1 VPLAAVVS
9 QSARMQKDS
18 AVARTAEGIF
28 RKEPMPALSV
38 AAYRGSVL
46 AFAEA
51 YGEVDLELGVT
62 ATTSHRF
69 RVGSGAKPVTATL
82 AAIMADEGIV
92 SLDAGI
98 GRYMPALPNAHH
110 ATTLRQL
117 LTHRGGIRHYIARD
131 SDRAAAGGAIDSRT
145 YFSNADILAVF
156 IDDPLIAVPGTK
168 MTYSTFGYTLASIVL
183 EEAAGTPFVELL
195 QQKIAAPLGLASL
208 TVDAPRRVI
217 PWRASGYG
225 RASQVREVPPVSGV
239 WANAPANNPA
249 YKWAGGGL
257 VMTPCDFA
265 RFGAAHLAPGVLS
278 RRVLDTLLTVQVPDS
293 SPPLGLG
300 WRINRDSKG
309 RLRWHHAGGQEGA
322 RSIRISSYRS
332 PSPPTRPELRV
343 TCSRRPSCSP
353 TRCDIRDSRRGPR
366 PADCGCVRPFDCHR
380 GGAHMTR
387 RSTVQKARGDSKIW
401 WTRTSRVGTKSASG

>member
-1 VPLAAVVS
+1 VTRRTLLFEAVPLAAVMS
-9 QSARMQKDS
+9 HSARTQQKT
-18 AVARTAEGIF
+18 AVARAAEAIF
-28 RKEPMPALSV
+28 RKDLMPALSV

-51 YGEVDLELGVT
+51 YGDVDLELDVA

-69 RVGSGAKPVTATL
+69 RTGSGAKPVTATL
-82 AAIMADEGIV
+82 AAIMADQGV
-92 SLDAGI
+92 VNLDVGI
-98 GRYMPALPNAHH
+98 GRYMSSLPHAHH

-145 YFSNADILAVF
+145 YFSNADILAIF
-156 IDDPLIAVPGTK
+156 IDDPLVAPPGT
-168 MTYSTFGYTLASIVL
+168 TTAYSTFGYTLASIVL
-183 EEAAGTPFVELL
+183 EEAAGVPFPELV

-208 TVDAPRRVI
+208 AVDAPRRVI
-217 PWRASGYG
+217 PGRVRGYG
-225 RASQVREVPPVSGV
+225 RASQVKEMPPVHGV
-239 WANAPANNPA
+239 WATAPTNNPA

-257 VMTPCDFA
+257 VMTPSDFA

-278 RRVLDTLLTVQVPDS
+278 RRVLDVLFTVQVPDS

-322 RSIRISSYRS
+322 RSSLVVYPSQQLSIAFATNATGTPGDVLS
-332 PSPPTRPELRV
+332 PSELL
-343 TCSRRPSCSP
+343 
-353 TRCDIRDSRRGPR
+353 
-366 PADCGCVRPFDCHR
+366 AD
-380 GGAHMTR
+380 AL
-387 RSTVQKARGDSKIW
+387 
-401 WTRTSRVGTKSASG
+401 

>member
-1 VPLAAVVS
+1 VPILTRRTLLFEAVPLAAVVS
-9 QSARMQKDS
+9 QSARTLKDS
-18 AVARTAEGIF
+18 AVARTAEAIF

-51 YGEVDLELGVT
+51 YGEVDLELGVA

-92 SLDAGI
+92 NLDAGI
-98 GRYMPALPNAHH
+98 GRYMSALPQAHH
-110 ATTLRQL
+110 ATTLRQV

-145 YFSNADILAVF
+145 YFSNADILAIF
-156 IDDPLIAVPGTK
+156 IDDPLVAVPGTK

-183 EEAAGTPFVELL
+183 EEAAGTPFLDLL

-217 PWRASGYG
+217 PGRVSGYG
-225 RASQVREVPPVSGV
+225 RASQVREVPPVQGV
-239 WANAPANNPA
+239 WANAPTNNPA

-257 VMTPCDFA
+257 VMTPSDFA

-322 RSIRISSYRS
+322 RSSLVVYPDQQLSIAFATNATGTPGDVLS
-332 PSPPTRPELRV
+332 PSELLA
-343 TCSRRPSCSP
+343 
-353 TRCDIRDSRRGPR
+353 DSL
-366 PADCGCVRPFDCHR
+366 
-380 GGAHMTR
+380 
-387 RSTVQKARGDSKIW
+387 
-401 WTRTSRVGTKSASG
+401 